1 MTDNPPVLVVE
12 GLSVRR
18 GEQLAV
24 EQVSFQLA
32 RETDTALVGPN
43 GAGKSSLVAALLG
56 LLPIHHSLQPFVA
69 QLPLQ
74 FRLEHLLLHCDET
87 R

>member
-1 MTDNPPVLVVE
+1 ME

-24 EQVSFQLA
+24 EKVSFQLA

-43 GAGKSSLVAALLG
+43 GAGKSSLVGAVLG
-56 LLPIHHSLQPFVA
+56 LL
-69 QLPLQ
+69 
-74 FRLEHLLLHCDET
+74 LHRSGSVRILGHALGPAGECSVPCVRRSPT
-87 R
+87 